1 MEDLLPFA
9 LLCFTSFFTL
19 TNPLGTMPV
28 FLTMTNGMNEH
39 ERKAIVR
46 RATIVSFITLMVFTF
61 SGQFQAERLIWKAN
75 ISDYDEDKK
84 RLFQY
89 LAPIAERSWSG
100 NLLAHRLTQDIDQD
114 GLQSAYETF
123 HGDHHQYQSHQTH
136 HHVISSLSQYTYQP
150 GRSLQDQECD
160 KIDQCDYSDQRT
172 L

>member
-1 MEDLLPFA
+1 MNLYAKSKKITISNGTTHTHDIISYLP
-9 LLCFTSFFTL
+9 
-19 TNPLGTMPV
+19 
-28 FLTMTNGMNEH
+28 
-39 ERKAIVR
+39 
-46 RATIVSFITLMVFTF
+46 
-61 SGQFQAERLIWKAN
+61 FQAERLIWKAN
-75 ISDYDEDKK
+75 ISDCDEDKK

-114 GLQSAYETF
+114 RLQSAYETF

-172 L
+172 LKVNVEASSISMIALAIAPGPHNIGIARGVMDISSA